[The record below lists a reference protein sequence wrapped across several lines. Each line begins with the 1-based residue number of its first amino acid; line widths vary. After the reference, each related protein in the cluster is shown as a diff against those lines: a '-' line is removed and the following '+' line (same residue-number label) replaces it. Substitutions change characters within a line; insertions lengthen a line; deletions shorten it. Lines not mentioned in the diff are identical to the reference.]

1 MCPDC
6 KQTHGHFWWC
16 RTARF
21 NRQTYK
27 IVWANEPTI
36 SGHRLKAREYYRGDG
51 ERIRPPRS
59 QKHLNPKL
67 LAKHGG
73 KLVKI

>member
-1 MCPDC
+1 MCPEC

-16 RTARF
+16 HTARF
-21 NRQTYK
+21 KRQTYK
-27 IVWANEPTI
+27 IVEANHQAD
-36 SGHRLKAREYYRGDG
+36 GYYVNGSTRYV
-51 ERIRPPRS
+51 RYARS